1 MNTDSVKARSLLKT
15 AKQDILKMY
24 GWTAKDYSA
33 RISETKQGLKLNIK
47 LLVPRKG
54 FKTICDFLID
64 KVGTRHSHV
73 DVMHKSVL
81 SQVESIIEQE
91 VEKGIDYGS
100 ISSMDW
106 IVYSTEGS
114 RKVQNSTIRFM
125 NSLYDYSIA

>member
-1 MNTDSVKARSLLKT
+1 MNTDSIKARCLLKS
-15 AKQDILKMY
+15 AKQDILKLY

-54 FKTICDFLID
+54 FKTICNFLID
-64 KVGTRHSHV
+64 KVGTKHSHV
-73 DVMHKSVL
+73 DVMQESVFAH
-81 SQVESIIEQE
+81 VESIIEQE
-91 VEKGIDYGS
+91 VKKGIDYGS
-100 ISSMDW
+100 IFNMEW
-106 IVYSTEGS
+106 KVYSTEGS